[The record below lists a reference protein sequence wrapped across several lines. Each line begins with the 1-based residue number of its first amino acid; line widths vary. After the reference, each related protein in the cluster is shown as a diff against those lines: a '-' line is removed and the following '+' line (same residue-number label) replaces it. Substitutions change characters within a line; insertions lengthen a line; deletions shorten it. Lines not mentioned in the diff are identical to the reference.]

1 MAGLFTNG
9 LQRRCP
15 RVGLGE
21 QRPRGASG
29 PVQTH
34 ENDRLCYGMD
44 GRPLSSTVLLI
55 LYDSQMKKD
64 ALISVG

>member
-1 MAGLFTNG
+1 
-9 LQRRCP
+9 
-15 RVGLGE
+15 
-21 QRPRGASG
+21 
-29 PVQTH
+29 
-34 ENDRLCYGMD
+34 MD

>member
-1 MAGLFTNG
+1 VA
-9 LQRRCP
+9 
-15 RVGLGE
+15 
-21 QRPRGASG
+21 
-29 PVQTH
+29 
-34 ENDRLCYGMD
+34 RLDPFKRMKTIWCAMEMD